1 MDKNT
6 CDHFAKILETCSYDN
21 NEVCAKILE
30 TFIRECGGD
39 DSQGPKADT
48 TIALKTSSSIS

>member
-6 CDHFAKILETCSYDN
+6 CDHFAKILETCAYDN

-30 TFIRECGGD
+30 TFISECSGD
-39 DSQGPKADT
+39 DSQGPKADA
-48 TIALKTSSSIS
+48 TIALKTSSSMS

>member
-6 CDHFAKILETCSYDN
+6 CDQFTKILETCSYDN
-21 NEVCAKILE
+21 NDVCAKILE
-30 TFIRECGGD
+30 TFISQCGGD

>member
-6 CDHFAKILETCSYDN
+6 CDQFVKILETCAYDN

-39 DSQGPKADT
+39 DSQGPKADA
-48 TIALKTSSSIS
+48 TIALKTSSSMS

>member
-1 MDKNT
+1 MDKDT
-6 CDHFAKILETCSYDN
+6 CDQFTKILETCAYDN

-39 DSQGPKADT
+39 DSQQPKADK
-48 TIALKTSSSIS
+48 TIALKTSSSI

>member
-6 CDHFAKILETCSYDN
+6 CDHFAKILETCAYDN
-21 NEVCAKILE
+21 NEICAKILE

-39 DSQGPKADT
+39 DSQGPKTDA
-48 TIALKTSSSIS
+48 TIPLKTSSSMS